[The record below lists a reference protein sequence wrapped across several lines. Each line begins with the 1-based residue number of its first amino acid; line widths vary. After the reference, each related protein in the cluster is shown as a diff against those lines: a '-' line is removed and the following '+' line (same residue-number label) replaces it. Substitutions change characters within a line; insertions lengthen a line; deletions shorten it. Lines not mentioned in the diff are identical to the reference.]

1 MKSEIRK
8 SDDLTSLLKIR
19 EKALV
24 DRFKGQIAWLELQ
37 KKKHKEKGSTSEIS
51 AIKKKQRALLLRLN
65 EDRKEI
71 HRVLKEKSE
80 MALQKSVNYDISRLD
95 ANVSIRRSSIGTQ
108 DSNQSAHRAMKAIEL
123 NGGGS
128 VLEK

>member
-1 MKSEIRK
+1 MRK

-19 EKALV
+19 EKSLV

-37 KKKHKEKGSTSEIS
+37 KQKHKEKGLTSEIS
-51 AIKKKQRALLLRLN
+51 AIKKKQRALMLRLN
-65 EDRKEI
+65 QDRNEI
-71 HRVLKEKSE
+71 HRVLKENNQMS
-80 MALQKSVNYDISRLD
+80 LQKSVNYDISRCD

-108 DSNQSAHRAMKAIEL
+108 DDNLSTPRAMKAIEL